1 MCKET
6 NKPILNEK
14 LDYVRLAGE
23 ICEIVL
29 KMLFTVAFVSGFY
42 SVLLRF
48 FSSHSYRALLSFLFN
63 RQSAFS
69 TLTDKL

>member
-6 NKPILNEK
+6 NKQILNEK

-48 FSSHSYRALLSFLFN
+48 FFFSFLPRLPVVPF
-63 RQSAFS
+63 
-69 TLTDKL
+69 